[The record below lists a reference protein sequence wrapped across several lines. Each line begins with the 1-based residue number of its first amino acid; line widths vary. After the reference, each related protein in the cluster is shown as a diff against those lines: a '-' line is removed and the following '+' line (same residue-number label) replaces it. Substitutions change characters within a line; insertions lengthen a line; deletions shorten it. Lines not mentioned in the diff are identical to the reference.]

1 VTQFFQAVKDVRAHR
16 DVLIDLFTWIEYFF
30 KRLET
35 YTCVPATTAM
45 RSIMVDIVDIVVE
58 VISFLAIATKEIK
71 RGGTSELGLY
81 IVAVLC

>member
-16 DVLIDLFTWIEYFF
+16 DVLIDLFSRIEYFF

-35 YTCVPATTAM
+35 YTGVPATTAM
-45 RSIMVDIVDIVVE
+45 RSIMVDIVVE

-81 IVAVLC
+81 IVVVLC